1 MLAWFR
7 SNPERSSSVE
17 AAGGPGVE
25 PRGVEAIA
33 IGAMAGVK
41 WLQQFLR
48 RESNATRA
56 ALGLAVAGHVIMALL
71 LVSGALTRTEATSEV
86 TTPVEIV
93 MEQPE
98 APAPPPPTPTPN
110 EQTTPNEQ
118 NTSSSVPAV
127 ADVDKRA
134 KAPRQTAN
142 VNGVDQ
148 PKQPGHDGGDPRP
161 EKAAIDLPSP
171 SANGELASGA
181 ASLPSWA
188 VEPIGLAQPQTT
200 TREAGEDEMTAIKEQ
215 KVECGAKAS
224 WSSPAAAVRQ
234 RGRVIGIVTEAQAL
248 AMIRSSQ
255 VVTDRRINSNYI
267 GRQQVFA
274 ESLDRSQKTSAL
286 LPAGLLVNVGD
297 VVQIDF
303 GHVDPSD
310 PCQYIPNVVVSKR
323 R

>member
-1 MLAWFR
+1 
-7 SNPERSSSVE
+7 
-17 AAGGPGVE
+17 
-25 PRGVEAIA
+25 
-33 IGAMAGVK
+33 MAVVK

-48 RESNATRA
+48 QESNATRA
-56 ALGLAVAGHVIMALL
+56 ALGLAVAGHVIIALL
-71 LVSGALTRTEATSEV
+71 LISGAFTRTEATSVV

-93 MEQPE
+93 MEQPD
-98 APAPPPPTPTPN
+98 AQASPPPTPAS
-110 EQTTPNEQ
+110 NEQ

-134 KAPRQTAN
+134 KAPLQAMN
-142 VNGVDQ
+142 VNGIDQ

-161 EKAAIDLPSP
+161 DRAAIDLPS
-171 SANGELASGA
+171 AADGELASGA

-200 TREAGEDEMTAIKEQ
+200 TREAGEDDMTAIKEQ
-215 KVECGAKAS
+215 KVECGAKAR
-224 WSSPAAAVRQ
+224 WSSPAAGIRQ

-248 AMIRSSQ
+248 ALIRSSQ
-255 VVTDRRINSNYI
+255 VVTDRHINSNYI

-274 ESLDRSQKTSAL
+274 ESLDGSQKTSAL
-286 LPAGLLVNVGD
+286 LPSGLMVNVGD
-297 VVQIDF
+297 VIQIDS

-310 PCQYIPNVVVSKR
+310 PCQYIPNVVVGKR

>member
-1 MLAWFR
+1 
-7 SNPERSSSVE
+7 
-17 AAGGPGVE
+17 
-25 PRGVEAIA
+25 
-33 IGAMAGVK
+33 MAGVK

-56 ALGLAVAGHVIMALL
+56 ALGLAVAGHVIIALL
-71 LVSGALTRTEATSEV
+71 LVSGAFTRTEATSEV

-93 MEQPE
+93 MEQPDP
-98 APAPPPPTPTPN
+98 PAPPPPTPPPTPAPN
-110 EQTTPNEQ
+110 EQD
-118 NTSSSVPAV
+118 TSSSVPAV

-161 EKAAIDLPSP
+161 EKAAIDLPPP
-171 SANGELASGA
+171 SADGELASGA

-224 WSSPAAAVRQ
+224 WSSPTAAVRQ
-234 RGRVIGIVTEAQAL
+234 RGRVIGLVTEAQAL

-255 VVTDRRINSNYI
+255 IVTDRHINSNYI

-274 ESLDRSQKTSAL
+274 QSLDGSEKTSAL
-286 LPAGLLVNVGD
+286 LPSGLLVNVGD
-297 VVQIDF
+297 VIQIDF